1 MIKNS
6 FFFKAYNLMEF
17 AKLSFPPLIISFIES
32 FSSNKTPE
40 EIEQREEISKRKKN
54 LKNYLIYVA
63 RNF

>member
-1 MIKNS
+1 
-6 FFFKAYNLMEF
+6 MEF